1 MDAER
6 QEDELFRK
14 KLEALLKKM
23 REENHAING
32 LLKKM
37 NQIHSDDEKNHQK
50 KRPNKSH
57 DKL

>member
-32 LLKKM
+32 LMKKM
-37 NQIHSDDEKNHQK
+37 NQIHPDDEKNSQK